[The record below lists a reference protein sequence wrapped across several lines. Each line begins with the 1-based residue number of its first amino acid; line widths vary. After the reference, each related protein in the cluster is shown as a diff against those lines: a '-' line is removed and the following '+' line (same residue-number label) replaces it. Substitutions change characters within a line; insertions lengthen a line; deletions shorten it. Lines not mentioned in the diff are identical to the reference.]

1 VAASQ
6 KSHHAPRKS
15 RLCQAFSGPQN
26 PVSKVRSGR
35 SRRTRA
41 TAIAPSA
48 ARPAPRQGD
57 AGGGAGGEAG
67 SGDDVSMVR
76 ERYHRPVSA
85 SPPLPRPALA
95 AIFLGALLVR
105 GLGVAD
111 LSRLPDA
118 AALAEHL
125 SGASGRKLP
134 PFVGHE
140 DLLLRAFAGHPP
152 DPSAQAWPT
161 AIAISRGLGFLTD
174 DPRALVGLAM
184 VAGALCA
191 VLAAVWTARHFGR
204 TAGLW
209 AGVLVALL
217 GEHAAWST
225 STYPVIHAQALL
237 LGAFVVRRRVPA
249 ATLVALAVSLRPELA
264 PLALF
269 RGWPGLAGLPVA
281 AALVLLL
288 PGPAPS
294 DPLLSLAANLPMLR
308 YIGPPILLLS
318 LIGLRERRAWGLL
331 GLTALGHVLGATFA
345 DLGARHELLGAVA
358 LCALGGVA
366 AARTH
371 HVVGVVL
378 AVGLAW
384 DTAAIRA
391 AWHTPSAPEAASL
404 ELPPPDGRC
413 LEVSGEPPIPGQP
426 IPSHLA
432 PVAAEDTARCRVWGE
447 EDQHAAWTSRGL
459 RDRALRI
466 RTLYRL
472 TPVAK
477 QTLGSGRRVRVQH
490 RLEDRW

>member
-1 VAASQ
+1 M
-6 KSHHAPRKS
+6 AP
-15 RLCQAFSGPQN
+15 
-26 PVSKVRSGR
+26 
-35 SRRTRA
+35 
-41 TAIAPSA
+41 
-48 ARPAPRQGD
+48 
-57 AGGGAGGEAG
+57 
-67 SGDDVSMVR
+67 

-95 AIFLGALLVR
+95 AVFLGAMLVR

-111 LSRLPDA
+111 LSRLPDS
-118 AALAEHL
+118 AALTRHL
-125 SGASGRKLP
+125 AGPPGRKLA

-140 DLLLRAFAGHPP
+140 DLLLRAFAGSPP

-161 AIAISRGLGFLTD
+161 AIAISSGLGLLTD
-174 DPRALVGLAM
+174 DPRALILLAM

-191 VLAAVWTARHFGR
+191 VLAAVWTARHFGPS
-204 TAGLW
+204 AGIW

-225 STYPVIHAQALL
+225 SAYPVVHAQAVL
-237 LGAFVVRRRVPA
+237 LGAFVVRHRVMA
-249 ATLVALAVSLRPELA
+249 AVLVALAVSLRPDLA

-288 PGPAPS
+288 PGPAPT
-294 DPLLSLAANLPMLR
+294 DPLLALTANLPMLR
-308 YIGPPILLLS
+308 YIGPPVLLLS
-318 LIGLRERRAWGLL
+318 LLGLRSRRAWALL
-331 GLTALGHVLGATFA
+331 GLTVLGHVLGATFA

-371 HVVGVVL
+371 HGVGVVIVL
-378 AVGLAW
+378 GLAW

-391 AWHTPSAPEAASL
+391 AWHTPSPPEAASL
-404 ELPPPDGRC
+404 ELPPPDERC
-413 LEVSGEPPIPGQP
+413 IEVSGEPPIPGQP

-432 PVAAEDTARCRVWGE
+432 PAAPGDAGRCRVWGE

-459 RDRALRI
+459 RDRALRM

-477 QTLGSGRRVRVQH
+477 ETIGSGRRIRIHH